1 MTTEEQSIAYTI
13 HRIAFAK
20 RPTGDFPSSWAV
32 FKANWQARGG
42 SPAFDRLIK
51 TITEEPKRSPKGEQ
65 QEPRAPKLRKTTRI
79 PRAPLGVI

>member
-13 HRIAFAK
+13 HRIAFAQ

-42 SPAFDRLIK
+42 SRAFDRLIK
-51 TITEEPKRSPKGEQ
+51 TITEEPAGRAEPK
-65 QEPRAPKLRKTTRI
+65 EPTPRPARK
-79 PRAPLGVI
+79 PRVPRQSLGVI